1 MALIVDL
8 KPVAIKKLQKKL
20 QKERD
25 IQAREMRIKQSLE
38 KGIQENP
45 IKSKFQID

>member
-1 MALIVDL
+1 MAFLVNL
-8 KPVAIKKLQKKL
+8 KPIEIEKLQRKL

-25 IQAREMRIKQSLE
+25 KQRRDMEIRKLL
-38 KGIQENP
+38 KDGIQENP

>member
-1 MALIVDL
+1 MVGLIVDL
-8 KPVAIKKLQKKL
+8 KPTIIKKRQMELKVLENKKVP
-20 QKERD
+20 K
-25 IQAREMRIKQSLE
+25 KVE